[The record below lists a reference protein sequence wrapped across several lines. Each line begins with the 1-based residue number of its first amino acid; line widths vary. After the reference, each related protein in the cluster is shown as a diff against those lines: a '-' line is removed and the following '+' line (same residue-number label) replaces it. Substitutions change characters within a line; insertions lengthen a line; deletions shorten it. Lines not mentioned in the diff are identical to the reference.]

1 MRSKLQRRLVT
12 PATTSERPG
21 LVRVN
26 SYIRSLE
33 NPRWKQIKSYASPKG
48 VIFTP
53 HGLLGVVTFE
63 KKKNVTQGKTEY
75 TDFRKWRVMR
85 SKKAYVPT
93 GKTVHVRKP
102 KARWVDAEVDDPL
115 HSTHAALFCVASV
128 AAVDREEGAQLH
140 VTFNPFFARQGYILQ
155 NTIIQG
161 V

>member
-1 MRSKLQRRLVT
+1 
-12 PATTSERPG
+12 
-21 LVRVN
+21 
-26 SYIRSLE
+26 
-33 NPRWKQIKSYASPKG
+33 
-48 VIFTP
+48 
-53 HGLLGVVTFE
+53 
-63 KKKNVTQGKTEY
+63 
-75 TDFRKWRVMR
+75 MR

-128 AAVDREEGAQLH
+128 AAVNREEGAQLH